1 MPARE
6 SRWFAPTPRSD
17 SSSVRSLFIGIMSGT
32 SLDGADAV
40 LADLALRQPRSAAF
54 TSIPFPFDLRQR
66 LLALST
72 PGGDSLDAAGA
83 TATELAELYAQAV
96 QRLMRSTGASAD
108 EIAAIGCHGQT
119 VRHRPD
125 RGYTIQLNDAA
136 RLAQR
141 TGIDVVA
148 DFRSRDIAAGGQG
161 APLVPA
167 FHDAV
172 FRDGTRH
179 RVIVNIGGIS
189 NVTSLPPSLPAT
201 GFDCGPGNLLMDA
214 WAQDHLGKPYD
225 ENGLWAA
232 QGKVDSELLARLLDE
247 PYFAQRPPKSTGREL
262 FHASWLRDRLG
273 PALSPADV
281 QATLLEFT
289 AAAVVQ
295 AIDRFCGEPEEFFLC
310 GGGARNPRLARRI
323 AELAAPRPVRPT
335 DDLGVP
341 TGQVE
346 AMAFAWLAMK
356 CIRREAVDLRAVTG
370 AAHPCILGAIYP
382 A

>member
-1 MPARE
+1 
-6 SRWFAPTPRSD
+6 
-17 SSSVRSLFIGIMSGT
+17 MSGT

-40 LADLALRQPRSAAF
+40 LADLAPGQPRSIGF
-54 TSIPFPFDLRQR
+54 TSVPFPAELRQR
-66 LLALST
+66 LLALSS
-72 PGGDSLDAAGA
+72 PGSDDLDEAGA
-83 TATELAELYAQAV
+83 CATELAEIYADAV
-96 QRLMRSTGASAD
+96 LRLVRNTGVSAA
-108 EIAAIGCHGQT
+108 EVAAIGCHGQT
-119 VRHRPD
+119 VRHRPE

-136 RLAQR
+136 RLAER

-172 FRDGTRH
+172 FRDATCH

-189 NVTSLPPSLPAT
+189 NATSLPPSLPAT

-214 WAQDHLGKPYD
+214 WAHRHLAKPFD
-225 ENGLWAA
+225 EDGRWAA
-232 QGKVDSELLARLLDE
+232 AGRIDTNLLRRLMDE
-247 PYFAQRPPKSTGREL
+247 PYLTQRPPKSTGREL
-262 FHASWLRDRLG
+262 FSETWLNGRLDG
-273 PALSPADV
+273 GTTPADV

-289 AAAVVQ
+289 AATIMQ
-295 AIDRFCGEPEEFFLC
+295 AIDLHCGRPEELFLC
-310 GGGARNPRLARRI
+310 GGGARNPRLVGRI
-323 AELAAPRPVRPT
+323 AELAARRPVRLT

-356 CIRREAVDLRAVTG
+356 CIRREALDLSRVTG